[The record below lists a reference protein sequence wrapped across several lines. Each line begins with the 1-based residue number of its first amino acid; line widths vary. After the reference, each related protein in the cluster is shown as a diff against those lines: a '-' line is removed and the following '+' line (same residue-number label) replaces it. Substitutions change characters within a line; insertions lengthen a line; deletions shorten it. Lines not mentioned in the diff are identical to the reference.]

1 MFCDA
6 YSYEA
11 ILIVVK
17 SVFVSVWTIPKPPC
31 PLASQGFLFCDLVLF
46 VGFFL
51 CMCECMGLGLVFLSP
66 VAAGFFILRRQQT
79 RKLKKLFAIFK
90 ENLECLLKWCRSRK
104 CLECSYIYWYIACI
118 LETRLLH
125 LKESVGIILR
135 PVGAYSAVQCPV
147 SFSYYRS
154 LSVIHWLSKASWFP
168 CQQRSGSIKLFSN
181 NLLILMSLLEDN
193 PVSILSCDE
202 LIMLERTWNWTSAVA
217 VQLISLI
224 VKAAHRCILSC
235 RTFC

>member
-104 CLECSYIYWYIACI
+104 CLECSYIYWYIVCN

-135 PVGAYSAVQCPV
+135 PVGAYSAV
-147 SFSYYRS
+147 
-154 LSVIHWLSKASWFP
+154 
-168 CQQRSGSIKLFSN
+168 
-181 NLLILMSLLEDN
+181 
-193 PVSILSCDE
+193 
-202 LIMLERTWNWTSAVA
+202 
-217 VQLISLI
+217 
-224 VKAAHRCILSC
+224 
-235 RTFC
+235 